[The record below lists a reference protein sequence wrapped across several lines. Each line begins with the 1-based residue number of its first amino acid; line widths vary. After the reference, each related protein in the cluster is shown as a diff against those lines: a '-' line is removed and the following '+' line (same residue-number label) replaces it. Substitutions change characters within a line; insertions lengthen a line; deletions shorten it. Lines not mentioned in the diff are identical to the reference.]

1 MPQINRRRS
10 HLRVLRVTSAIYLIF
25 SAPIFF
31 VACGGG
37 LSVGG
42 KPSGGSSVSISAS
55 PSNATIV
62 SGKTQQFKAVV
73 SNTANTA
80 VEWSATG
87 GVVDAAGLFTAPL
100 VSSRMQINVQA
111 TSRADK
117 TKSATVA
124 LTVNP
129 SAIIPAPTAPHSVV
143 LSWNSSTNPKIV
155 SYSVYRSIFHGA
167 SYGLLASAI
176 GAATHNDQGVQSGT
190 IYYYVVTAVDDAGH
204 ESAYSNE
211 TRVTIP

>member
-1 MPQINRRRS
+1 MD
-10 HLRVLRVTSAIYLIF
+10 LMF
-25 SAPIFF
+25 SGSLFL

-42 KPSGGSSVSISAS
+42 KPGGGSSVSISAS
-55 PSNATIV
+55 PLNTTIV
-62 SGKTQQFKAVV
+62 SGNTQQFRAVV
-73 SNTANTA
+73 SNTSNLA
-80 VEWSATG
+80 VEWSATSG
-87 GVVDAAGLFTAPL
+87 MVDSEGLFTAPV
-100 VSSRMQINVQA
+100 VSSPMQISVQA
-111 TSRADK
+111 RSQADK

-129 SAIIPAPTAPHSVV
+129 STATPEPPVPPSPPVTHSVS
-143 LSWNSSTNPKIV
+143 LSWNSSANPRIV
-155 SYSVYRSIFHGA
+155 SYSVYRSMVRGT

-176 GAATHNDQGVQSGT
+176 DAATHNDQGVQSGT